1 MARLACPH
9 CGKPVA
15 ANPVGRWYARFKC
28 PHCGAGLGFTTLTN
42 GLGLASSAAFF
53 AMVWALVMGINESAR
68 SVAIYAGAVWLVLLA
83 ASYLVRGVEKG

>member
-1 MARLACPH
+1 MARLECPH

-28 PHCGAGLGFTTLTN
+28 PHCGGALGFTKLTN
-42 GLGLASSAAFF
+42 VLGLASSAAFF
-53 AMVWALVMGINESAR
+53 AMVWALVMGINQSAR

-83 ASYLVRGVEKG
+83 ASYLLRGVKKG